1 MLKFFSYALEKI
13 PLKVWNGKWVF
24 RNDLHTKWNVLSICI
39 PVLFIGYSEFYWFIS
54 KLLSGV
60 SGWWRVNIDIEF
72 CPRSSLSWCQL
83 FAMSLPDICHWHT
96 WPRRSLPGLATVSQA
111 WPMAMSLP
119 DFYMSTESQQSQ
131 FRHQTC
137 NISSSANFIVTFS
150 LQKLSIRISFCER
163 SVNE

>member
-54 KLLSGV
+54 RLLSGV

-96 WPRRSLPGLATVSQA
+96 WPCLALPRWARPGQ
-111 WPMAMSLP
+111 WQCHYLP
-119 DFYMSTESQQSQ
+119 FTWAQSPRQSQ